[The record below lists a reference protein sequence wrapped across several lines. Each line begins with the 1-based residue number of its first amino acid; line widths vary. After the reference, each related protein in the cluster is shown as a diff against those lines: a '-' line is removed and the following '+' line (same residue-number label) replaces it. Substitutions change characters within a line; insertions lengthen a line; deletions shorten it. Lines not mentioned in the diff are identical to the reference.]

1 MELSQI
7 LFALVIP
14 VEIGLLFLFYKF
26 YFAEYN
32 ANKWLEKAQQEGFLV
47 ELLDPVIET
56 ICLDVSETMMERIK
70 NEILSQQGTI
80 TRANMNPENE
90 SEIGLAMAQKV
101 LETAG
106 LKKVS
111 PILALRVAQGLKK
124 IVKKPEQADEYET
137 GENLL
142 NSPIL

>member
-32 ANKWLEKAQQEGFLV
+32 ANKWVEKAQQEGFLV

>member
-26 YFAEYN
+26 YFAEMN
-32 ANKWLEKAQQEGFLV
+32 ANSWLAKAKQEGFLV

>member
-1 MELSQI
+1 MEISQ
-7 LFALVIP
+7 LLVLLIIP
-14 VEIGLLFLFYKF
+14 LEIGLLFLFYKY
-26 YFAEYN
+26 YFAEMN
-32 ANKWLEKAQQEGFLV
+32 ATKWLSKAKQEGFLV

-56 ICLDVSETMMERIK
+56 ICLDTSETMMVRIK

-90 SEIGLAMAQKV
+90 SEIGLMMAQKV

-124 IVKKPEQADEYET
+124 IVKKPELTDEYET

-142 NSPIL
+142 ESPIL

>member
-1 MELSQI
+1 MEISQL
-7 LFALVIP
+7 LFALIIP
-14 VEIGLLFLFYKF
+14 LEIGLLFLFYKY
-26 YFAEYN
+26 YFAEMN
-32 ANKWLEKAQQEGFLV
+32 ATKWLSKAKQEGFLV

-56 ICLDVSETMMERIK
+56 ICLDTSETMMVRIK

-90 SEIGLAMAQKV
+90 SEIGLMMAQKV

-124 IVKKPEQADEYET
+124 IVKKPELTDEYET

-142 NSPIL
+142 ESPIL

>member
-56 ICLDVSETMMERIK
+56 ICLDVSETMMERIR